1 MCCRLGLGDLAF
13 NGCKTD
19 FYQGEGAI
27 PEAKLQELVDTY
39 GTGRWAMY
47 GKYNFY
53 YARLCTEQ
61 CIYVQ

>member
-53 YARLCTEQ
+53 
-61 CIYVQ
+61 